1 MSAKKR
7 DEREPL
13 DITWNAIP
21 GKRCALCGQD
31 FLDDGSIDVEAA
43 LADHMANVH
52 PATQSSLLTNRQAT
66 VSPEPESAS
75 VADAKTAKK
84 EAE

>member
-43 LADHMANVH
+43 LADHMANIH
-52 PATQSSLLTNRQAT
+52 PSTQSSLLTNRQAVT
-66 VSPEPESAS
+66 PEPAS